1 MAYFNPNKVYFN
13 YNTNTIEAVGAT
25 GRALWDIYQDS
36 VKNSFTK
43 QKLAEEN
50 RANLAQE
57 QHNIN
62 KLSEDIRH
70 NITTETE
77 TANNNS
83 IMQRLRRD
91 EIGIKGQ
98 ELGLKANKYQNDA
111 LYNQLMAN
119 VALQNANTNAN
130 RLNFDMQ
137 RYNNGLNSDSL
148 ETNLAFDAA
157 GFTLPESIKDQSPQV
172 QTRYKK
178 AILNINN
185 PKNGISALLGDN
197 AGLNANIAIKKKQPT
212 QKERDEI
219 AGLFS
224 LLDQIVNTKQDFTG
238 GEQGAIQ
245 NLGHFIAKGFN
256 AQDPKTEKF
265 KNNLGFIRQGAKDLV
280 GSGKISNQQYQDL
293 MEVLPD
299 PNSWTDTSYRVDN
312 DSSMNRGLSQITN
325 KIQALKDSGID
336 VADIEKTAA
345 QKYQYYF
352 DNGFFEP
359 KFREFDA
366 SGKRI
371 DKSKP
376 QTPQTPQEGRSL
388 KKEQNEAQKKYVD
401 PAALG
406 IDFGY

>member
-1 MAYFNPNKVYFN
+1 MPYFNPNKVDFN
-13 YNTNTIEAVGAT
+13 YNTNTIDAVGAT

-36 VKNSFTK
+36 VRNNFTK
-43 QKLAEEN
+43 QRLAEEN
-50 RANLAQE
+50 RSNLATE
-57 QHNIN
+57 QNNIDRLN
-62 KLSEDIRH
+62 ENIRH
-70 NITTETE
+70 NMSTETE
-77 TANNNS
+77 TANNNA
-83 IMQRLRRD
+83 INQGLKRD
-91 EIGIKGQ
+91 ELGIKGQ
-98 ELGLKANKYQNDA
+98 ELNLKANKYQNDA
-111 LYNQLMAN
+111 YHNQQMAN
-119 VALQNANTNAN
+119 IAMQNANTNAN
-130 RLNFDMQ
+130 RLNFDVQ

-157 GFTLPESIKDQSPQV
+157 GFTLPDNIKDQSPQV

-219 AGLFS
+219 AGNFS
-224 LLDQIVNTKQDFTG
+224 LLDQLVNLKNNFTG

-245 NLGHFIAKGFN
+245 NLGHSVAKVFN
-256 AQDPKTEKF
+256 MQDPKTEKF
-265 KNNLGFIRQGAKDLV
+265 KNDLGFIRQAAKDLV

-293 MEVLPD
+293 MEVLPST
-299 PNSWTDTSYRVDN
+299 NSWTDTSYRVKS
-312 DSSMNRGLSQITN
+312 DSSINRLLSQITN

-336 VADIEKTAA
+336 TEDIEKAAA
-345 QKYQYYF
+345 QKYRYYF
-352 DNGFFEP
+352 DNGFFDP

-376 QTPQTPQEGRSL
+376 QAPQTPQEGRSL
-388 KKEQNEAQKKYVD
+388 KSERNNTQKNYVD
-401 PAALG
+401 ADALG
-406 IDFGY
+406 ISFR

>member
-1 MAYFNPNKVYFN
+1 MPYFNPNKVDFN
-13 YNTNTIEAVGAT
+13 YNTNTIDAVGAT

-36 VKNSFTK
+36 VKNNFTK
-43 QKLAEEN
+43 QRLAEEN
-50 RANLAQE
+50 RSNLANE
-57 QHNIN
+57 QNNIDRLN
-62 KLSEDIRH
+62 ENIRH
-70 NITTETE
+70 NMSTETE
-77 TANNNS
+77 TANNNA
-83 IMQRLRRD
+83 INQGFKRD
-91 EIGIKGQ
+91 ELGIKGQ
-98 ELGLKANKYQNDA
+98 ELNLKANKYQNDA
-111 LYNQLMAN
+111 YHNQQMAN
-119 VALQNANTNAN
+119 IAMLNANTNAN
-130 RLNFDMQ
+130 RLNFDVQ

-157 GFTLPESIKDQSPQV
+157 GFTLPDNIKDQSPQV

-219 AGLFS
+219 AGNFS
-224 LLDQIVNTKQDFTG
+224 LLDQLVNLKNNFTG

-245 NLGHFIAKGFN
+245 NLGHSVAKVFN
-256 AQDPKTEKF
+256 MQDPKTEKF
-265 KNNLGFIRQGAKDLV
+265 KNDLGFIRQAAKDLV

-293 MEVLPD
+293 MEVLPST
-299 PNSWTDTSYRVDN
+299 NSWTDTSYRVKS
-312 DSSMNRGLSQITN
+312 DSSINRLLSQITN

-336 VADIEKTAA
+336 TEDIEKAAA
-345 QKYQYYF
+345 QKYRYYF
-352 DNGFFEP
+352 DNGFFDP

-376 QTPQTPQEGRSL
+376 QAPQTPQEGRSL
-388 KKEQNEAQKKYVD
+388 GATQNNSQKNYIDAKT
-401 PAALG
+401 LG
-406 IDFGY
+406 INFR

>member
-1 MAYFNPNKVYFN
+1 MPYFNPNKVDFN
-13 YNTNTIEAVGAT
+13 YNTNTIDAVGAT

-36 VKNSFTK
+36 VRNNFTK
-43 QKLAEEN
+43 QRLAEEN
-50 RANLAQE
+50 RSNLANE
-57 QHNIN
+57 QNNIDRLN
-62 KLSEDIRH
+62 ENIRH
-70 NITTETE
+70 NMSTETE
-77 TANNNS
+77 TANNNA
-83 IMQRLRRD
+83 INQGLKRD
-91 EIGIKGQ
+91 ELGIKGQ
-98 ELGLKANKYQNDA
+98 ELNLKANKYQNDA
-111 LYNQLMAN
+111 YHNQQMAN
-119 VALQNANTNAN
+119 IAMQNANTNEN

-157 GFTLPESIKDQSPQV
+157 GFTLPDNIKDQSPQV

-219 AGLFS
+219 AGVFS
-224 LLDQIVNTKQDFTG
+224 VLDQIVDAKNSFTG
-238 GEQGAIQ
+238 GEQGGIQ

-256 AQDPKTEKF
+256 AQDPKTEMF
-265 KNNLGFIRQGAKDLV
+265 KNKINYIRQAAKDLV
-280 GSGKISNQQYQDL
+280 GSGKISNIQYQDL
-293 MEVLPD
+293 MEVLPNA
-299 PNSWTDTSYRVDN
+299 NSWTDTSYKVDS
-312 DSSMNRGLSQITN
+312 DGSINRGLSQITN

-336 VADIEKTAA
+336 TEDIEKTAA

-352 DNGFFEP
+352 DNGFFDP

-376 QTPQTPQEGRSL
+376 QEPQTPQEGRSL
-388 KKEQNEAQKKYVD
+388 KSERNNTQKNYVD
-401 PAALG
+401 ADALG
-406 IDFGY
+406 ISFR

>member
-1 MAYFNPNKVYFN
+1 MPYFNPNKVDFN
-13 YNTNTIEAVGAT
+13 YNTNTIDAVGAT

-36 VKNSFTK
+36 VKNNFTK

-50 RANLAQE
+50 RSNLATE

-62 KLSEDIRH
+62 KLNEDIRH
-70 NITTETE
+70 HTTTETE
-77 TANNNS
+77 TANNNA
-83 IMQRLRRD
+83 ITQGLKRD
-91 EIGIKGQ
+91 ELGLKGQ
-98 ELGLKANKYQNDA
+98 ELGLKAKKYQNDA
-111 LYNQLMAN
+111 AYNNLMAN

-130 RLNFDMQ
+130 RLNFDVQ
-137 RYNNGLNSDSL
+137 KYNSGLNNDGL

-157 GFTLPESIKDQSPQV
+157 GFTLPDSIKDQSPQE

-178 AILNINN
+178 TILNINN
-185 PKNGISALLGDN
+185 PKNGISALIGDN
-197 AGLNANIAIKKKQPT
+197 AGVNANIAIKKKQPT

-219 AGLFS
+219 AGIFS
-224 LLDQIVNTKQDFTG
+224 LLDQVVDAKNSFTG
-238 GEQGAIQ
+238 GEQGGIQ

-256 AQDPKTEKF
+256 AQDPKTEMF
-265 KNNLGFIRQGAKDLV
+265 KNKLKYIRQGAKDLV
-280 GSGKISNQQYQDL
+280 GSGKMSNIQYQDL
-293 MEVLPD
+293 MEVLPSA
-299 PNSWTDTSYRVDN
+299 NSWTDTSYRVDS
-312 DSSMNRGLSQITN
+312 DGTINRGLSQITN

-336 VADIEKTAA
+336 TEDIEKAAA

-352 DNGFFEP
+352 DNGFFDP

-388 KKEQNEAQKKYVD
+388 KSERNNTQKNYVD
-401 PAALG
+401 PAVLG
-406 IDFGY
+406 VNFSY